1 MFVPVSII
9 YNQHAIFNSRFNYG
23 IIIDTD
29 IEDENMQKELV
40 DIVQVIVKLFKNC
53 VLCIRGH
60 TQTT

>member
-1 MFVPVSII
+1 MFVPVSTI